1 MTPPRAHLYLPHVS
15 FYYHNLP
22 ECQALSDSGYHKKVL
37 SHVIQSD
44 SYPPEKTLIYDTG
57 LRHWFTT
64 LVYDTGLRPWFTTR
78 GYGQAYDAGL
88 NIDNE
93 QIKHANL
100 IKGLNLACNH
110 HVLLARTNSITSL
123 S

>member
-1 MTPPRAHLYLPHVS
+1 MTPPRAHLCLPHVS

-22 ECQALSDSGYHKKVL
+22 ECQALPDSGYHKKVL

-57 LRHWFTT
+57 LRRWFTT
-64 LVYDTGLRPWFTTR
+64 W
-78 GYGQAYDAGL
+78 GYGQAYDTGL

-100 IKGLNLACNH
+100 NKGLNLACNQ
-110 HVLLARTNSITSL
+110 HVLLTRTNSITSL

>member
-22 ECQALSDSGYHKKVL
+22 ECQALPDSGYHKKVL

-64 LVYDTGLRPWFTTR
+64 LVYNLGLWTGLRHRLKHRQRTDQTR
-78 GYGQAYDAGL
+78 KLEQRLKSGL
-88 NIDNE
+88 QPTRAFNPEE
-93 QIKHANL
+93 QHYFPQLKA
-100 IKGLNLACNH
+100 
-110 HVLLARTNSITSL
+110 T
-123 S
+123 